1 MYALPDYV
9 AFVLHSAQCKCNFQ
23 VLGDKE
29 RPVGLCNAV
38 QPLQRAAEFGIML
51 AVSQLS
57 STDALFP
64 SLASFEERE
73 IIVKYFSLPGI
84 SQESCTSHESIC
96 IAMICVSSFV
106 TTVYITNW
114 SRLTKTV

>member
-1 MYALPDYV
+1 MPDYV

-64 SLASFEERE
+64 SLASLEERE
-73 IIVKYFSLPGI
+73 IIVKYFSLPGKYVRK
-84 SQESCTSHESIC
+84 SREHP
-96 IAMICVSSFV
+96 SS
-106 TTVYITNW
+106 
-114 SRLTKTV
+114 